1 MRVAIYPGSFDPITN
16 GHLDIITRGAKVFD
30 KLIVGVLVNI
40 DKVGLFSIK
49 ERVELIKRVT
59 QHLPNVEVVS
69 FNGLLVDLAKEYEA
83 KVILKGLRAVTDFEY
98 EFQMALMNSQLDNE
112 VETLF
117 MTTSAA
123 NSFLR
128 SSSVKQVAKF
138 GGKINGLVP
147 DEIVESSSKMPIT
160 GKSMIDKKEF
170 IEVIDKIAQCLP
182 DQIKKAEWI
191 LNEKDRILGDAQK
204 EYDSAKRESVE
215 FFKQH
220 VENHDIVREARL
232 KASEIIA
239 LAERDAKA
247 IRLGSREYS
256 NEILVQL
263 DQEIEKQKIEL
274 IKSMQESFEKVAKDI
289 DENLTKRGTII
300 KENIAELRS
309 M

>member
-59 QHLPNVEVVS
+59 QHLPNVEVFS

-123 NSFLR
+123 NSFLS

-147 DEIVESSSKMPIT
+147 DEIVE
-160 GKSMIDKKEF
+160 D
-170 IEVIDKIAQCLP
+170 VIRK
-182 DQIKKAEWI
+182 
-191 LNEKDRILGDAQK
+191 
-204 EYDSAKRESVE
+204 
-215 FFKQH
+215 
-220 VENHDIVREARL
+220 
-232 KASEIIA
+232 
-239 LAERDAKA
+239 
-247 IRLGSREYS
+247 
-256 NEILVQL
+256 
-263 DQEIEKQKIEL
+263 
-274 IKSMQESFEKVAKDI
+274 
-289 DENLTKRGTII
+289 I
-300 KENIAELRS
+300 KE
-309 M
+309 

>member
-83 KVILKGLRAVTDFEY
+83 KVILKGLIAVTDFEY

-123 NSFLR
+123 NSFLS

-147 DEIVESSSKMPIT
+147 DEIVE
-160 GKSMIDKKEF
+160 D
-170 IEVIDKIAQCLP
+170 VIRK
-182 DQIKKAEWI
+182 
-191 LNEKDRILGDAQK
+191 
-204 EYDSAKRESVE
+204 
-215 FFKQH
+215 
-220 VENHDIVREARL
+220 
-232 KASEIIA
+232 
-239 LAERDAKA
+239 
-247 IRLGSREYS
+247 
-256 NEILVQL
+256 
-263 DQEIEKQKIEL
+263 
-274 IKSMQESFEKVAKDI
+274 
-289 DENLTKRGTII
+289 I
-300 KENIAELRS
+300 KE
-309 M
+309 

>member
-69 FNGLLVDLAKEYEA
+69 FNRLLVDLAKEYEA

-123 NSFLR
+123 NSFLS

-147 DEIVESSSKMPIT
+147 DEIVE
-160 GKSMIDKKEF
+160 D
-170 IEVIDKIAQCLP
+170 VIRK
-182 DQIKKAEWI
+182 
-191 LNEKDRILGDAQK
+191 
-204 EYDSAKRESVE
+204 
-215 FFKQH
+215 
-220 VENHDIVREARL
+220 
-232 KASEIIA
+232 
-239 LAERDAKA
+239 
-247 IRLGSREYS
+247 
-256 NEILVQL
+256 
-263 DQEIEKQKIEL
+263 
-274 IKSMQESFEKVAKDI
+274 
-289 DENLTKRGTII
+289 I
-300 KENIAELRS
+300 KE
-309 M
+309 

>member
-69 FNGLLVDLAKEYEA
+69 FNGLLVDLAKGYEA

-123 NSFLR
+123 NSFLS

-147 DEIVESSSKMPIT
+147 DEIVE
-160 GKSMIDKKEF
+160 D
-170 IEVIDKIAQCLP
+170 VIRK
-182 DQIKKAEWI
+182 
-191 LNEKDRILGDAQK
+191 
-204 EYDSAKRESVE
+204 
-215 FFKQH
+215 
-220 VENHDIVREARL
+220 
-232 KASEIIA
+232 
-239 LAERDAKA
+239 
-247 IRLGSREYS
+247 
-256 NEILVQL
+256 
-263 DQEIEKQKIEL
+263 
-274 IKSMQESFEKVAKDI
+274 
-289 DENLTKRGTII
+289 I
-300 KENIAELRS
+300 KE
-309 M
+309 

>member
-1 MRVAIYPGSFDPITN
+1 MRGAIDPGSFDPITN

-123 NSFLR
+123 NSFLS

-147 DEIVESSSKMPIT
+147 DEIVE
-160 GKSMIDKKEF
+160 D
-170 IEVIDKIAQCLP
+170 VIRK
-182 DQIKKAEWI
+182 
-191 LNEKDRILGDAQK
+191 
-204 EYDSAKRESVE
+204 
-215 FFKQH
+215 
-220 VENHDIVREARL
+220 
-232 KASEIIA
+232 
-239 LAERDAKA
+239 
-247 IRLGSREYS
+247 
-256 NEILVQL
+256 
-263 DQEIEKQKIEL
+263 
-274 IKSMQESFEKVAKDI
+274 
-289 DENLTKRGTII
+289 I
-300 KENIAELRS
+300 KE
-309 M
+309 

>member
-69 FNGLLVDLAKEYEA
+69 FNGLLVVLAKEYEA

-123 NSFLR
+123 NSFLS

-147 DEIVESSSKMPIT
+147 DEIVE
-160 GKSMIDKKEF
+160 D
-170 IEVIDKIAQCLP
+170 VIRK
-182 DQIKKAEWI
+182 
-191 LNEKDRILGDAQK
+191 
-204 EYDSAKRESVE
+204 
-215 FFKQH
+215 
-220 VENHDIVREARL
+220 
-232 KASEIIA
+232 
-239 LAERDAKA
+239 
-247 IRLGSREYS
+247 
-256 NEILVQL
+256 
-263 DQEIEKQKIEL
+263 
-274 IKSMQESFEKVAKDI
+274 
-289 DENLTKRGTII
+289 I
-300 KENIAELRS
+300 KE
-309 M
+309 

>member
-1 MRVAIYPGSFDPITN
+1 MRIAVYPGSFDPITN

-123 NSFLR
+123 NSFLS

-147 DEIVESSSKMPIT
+147 DEIVE
-160 GKSMIDKKEF
+160 D
-170 IEVIDKIAQCLP
+170 VIRK
-182 DQIKKAEWI
+182 
-191 LNEKDRILGDAQK
+191 
-204 EYDSAKRESVE
+204 
-215 FFKQH
+215 
-220 VENHDIVREARL
+220 
-232 KASEIIA
+232 
-239 LAERDAKA
+239 
-247 IRLGSREYS
+247 
-256 NEILVQL
+256 
-263 DQEIEKQKIEL
+263 
-274 IKSMQESFEKVAKDI
+274 
-289 DENLTKRGTII
+289 I
-300 KENIAELRS
+300 KE
-309 M
+309 

>member
-59 QHLPNVEVVS
+59 QHLPNVEIVR

-123 NSFLR
+123 NSFLS

-147 DEIVESSSKMPIT
+147 DEIVE
-160 GKSMIDKKEF
+160 D
-170 IEVIDKIAQCLP
+170 VIRK
-182 DQIKKAEWI
+182 
-191 LNEKDRILGDAQK
+191 
-204 EYDSAKRESVE
+204 
-215 FFKQH
+215 
-220 VENHDIVREARL
+220 
-232 KASEIIA
+232 
-239 LAERDAKA
+239 
-247 IRLGSREYS
+247 
-256 NEILVQL
+256 
-263 DQEIEKQKIEL
+263 
-274 IKSMQESFEKVAKDI
+274 
-289 DENLTKRGTII
+289 I
-300 KENIAELRS
+300 KE
-309 M
+309 

>member
-59 QHLPNVEVVS
+59 QHLPIVEVVS

-123 NSFLR
+123 NSFLS

-147 DEIVESSSKMPIT
+147 DEIVE
-160 GKSMIDKKEF
+160 D
-170 IEVIDKIAQCLP
+170 VIRK
-182 DQIKKAEWI
+182 
-191 LNEKDRILGDAQK
+191 
-204 EYDSAKRESVE
+204 
-215 FFKQH
+215 
-220 VENHDIVREARL
+220 
-232 KASEIIA
+232 
-239 LAERDAKA
+239 
-247 IRLGSREYS
+247 
-256 NEILVQL
+256 
-263 DQEIEKQKIEL
+263 
-274 IKSMQESFEKVAKDI
+274 
-289 DENLTKRGTII
+289 I
-300 KENIAELRS
+300 KE
-309 M
+309 